1 VRINGQEIDINIDIN
16 YDKNMHKLRENGLLL
31 TDKQIEILKKYEI
44 NYLKYNNISNLIY
57 EIEEIL
63 NEEYYDDLEQ
73 LSLELSEYNYYNNT
87 NK

>member
-1 VRINGQEIDINIDIN
+1 MRINGQEIDINIDIN